1 MSSLNGSY
9 TATLSPTVASSETTA
24 TFPPHMLASSISSL
38 SSSTSARH
46 TSQISKTYRQ
56 ASTLFLTRRLP
67 EALSTILPLITPPS
81 GQSENGAGEPAPVAR
96 ASRSTRIKVWSL
108 YLTTLNAIVELE
120 PDEGKDAFGSQE
132 WRALCTKVREGDI
145 WEEVVRNGY
154 HGVESDVDSDVVIN
168 LATLLLAH
176 ARTQELNQRKLES
189 YLAAATSPN
198 LDFSKR
204 FSDSPSPSPRL
215 NRHRSPAKATS
226 GADTPRDLNARVK
239 ILELYTLHVL
249 IRNNEW
255 DYAREFISVSSVL
268 DDERR
273 EAFLQALQS
282 LQEEQQEAER
292 RETEERREQEEQLR
306 RDIEEAKKLRAENE
320 ERERRRLEEERAR
333 REGAEGDYGIEKTP
347 SKAGSSKAGS
357 SKGRHARAVSNTS
370 GSNSNS
376 KMPVSRAKGKSSAPP
391 TFGTRASMVISRM
404 REVIDQLGASFK
416 TNPMLLMRLV
426 AFILGLVVM
435 FGQKNVR
442 ERIQRVLGNG
452 WNKVKATAGMGVK
465 ATQGLVRRR
474 PIGFLLVEQVGPGA
488 AEVYN
493 LGAPVAVLFEARALE
508 AVKGVRDA
516 LAAADDALV
525 LVVSERAL
533 VADAD
538 EGRGADVGVADGAL
552 AVALVAEAADGDA
565 GLLAAHYEIAGG
577 SSSPLLPLGSLSVI
591 GADPRL
597 IRPKWGSFLG
607 ARVGAVKLR
616 DTSHGTEAHSVPFV
630 HTAFLRV
637 LSFFEIVAEQ
647 TATAT
652 VGSDIIMATVTEYN
666 KTGSLR
672 TEQEKLTD
680 SRAPADT
687 INPESASSEM
697 EVTQKRKASVD
708 SLDGAEESSKRAKFD
723 DGDHGDP
730 PAQDSTQ
737 DSRPRDEDSRASTA
751 RRAPLS
757 RDEEKKRGKRLFGG
771 LLSTLSQTNSSSQHK
786 KRREIEQRQ
795 QEKAQK
801 QRAEDEKRRTEK
813 LARITE
819 ARWKEQILF
828 DEKVMK
834 TRHANMLAKAQSL
847 RTKAGPSIYY
857 RPWKLTKEQEDEV
870 DDQVQD
876 AKNTIARELEAFK
889 DRKEEH
895 ERRHGHARP
904 PATAQEEL
912 VPMVTEDQPAEAPP
926 EVSADAPAANDHTAA
941 SSDRDRHERD
951 THDEPGDVVEND
963 EDMVIY

>member
-465 ATQGLVRRR
+465 
-474 PIGFLLVEQVGPGA
+474 VGPGA

-493 LGAPVAVLFEARALE
+493 LGAPIAVFFETRALE

-533 VADAD
+533 VADTD

-552 AVALVAEAADGDA
+552 SVALVAEAADGDA

-577 SSSPLLPLGSLSVI
+577 SSPGYLPWDRGAFSSFRAHRIPSRSV
-591 GADPRL
+591 
-597 IRPKWGSFLG
+597 
-607 ARVGAVKLR
+607 
-616 DTSHGTEAHSVPFV
+616 
-630 HTAFLRV
+630 
-637 LSFFEIVAEQ
+637 FFEIVAEQ

-652 VGSDIIMATVTEYN
+652 VGIDIIMATVTEYN

-680 SRAPADT
+680 SRAPTDT
-687 INPESASSEM
+687 INPEPASSEM
-697 EVTQKRKASVD
+697 EVTQKRKASID
-708 SLDGAEESSKRAKFD
+708 SLDAAEESSKRAKFD

-737 DSRPRDEDSRASTA
+737 DSGARDEDSRASTA

-828 DEKVMK
+828 DEKVVRARPDLPLEGLVQVLISFPLPQMK

-857 RPWKLTKEQEDEV
+857 RPWKLTKEQEDEI

-876 AKNTIARELEAFK
+876 AKNNIARELEAFK

-895 ERRHGHARP
+895 ERRHGRARP
-904 PATAQEEL
+904 PTTVQEP
-912 VPMVTEDQPAEAPP
+912 VPMVTEEQPAEAPP
-926 EVSADAPAANDHTAA
+926 EVSADAPAATDHAAA